1 MSAERPV
8 VSIVIAVRNAV
19 GTIERA
25 LQSAFDQTYPH
36 VEVIV
41 IDGASTDGTRDVVE
55 RSADRLAY
63 WVSEHDDGIGD
74 AWNKGIARSAGDVI
88 VLLGADD
95 ELRRDF
101 AESVVQVLD
110 PEALAVAYGDTVL
123 LDAADRTVSQWR
135 GSFEPERLGRGFGFW
150 HTSSAMTRAAFDAV
164 GPFDTDARIAVDT
177 DWLLRAHA
185 RGIEFR
191 RHGSL
196 NYMRLGGV
204 STRRHRQGRR
214 EYADQLRRHGIAGTA
229 PLRVSASGAIVHA
242 VGFGRWLRLRRQAAL
257 ISIAAFHAAYNL
269 IPSWWLRKRL
279 LRAWGV
285 TIGDGSAIHSPVRF
299 LSRGRLTIGAR
310 TLVNRD
316 CVIDNRLSVI
326 IGDDVS
332 IAQGVRIFTLGHD
345 VDDPYFASV
354 GQSVEVQDRAVV
366 FAGAMLMPG
375 TCIGTG
381 AVVLAGAV
389 TTGTVEPWTVV
400 GGVPARHVRARSR
413 DQRYTLEQPYHFQV

>member
-1 MSAERPV
+1 
-8 VSIVIAVRNAV
+8 
-19 GTIERA
+19 
-25 LQSAFDQTYPH
+25 
-36 VEVIV
+36 
-41 IDGASTDGTRDVVE
+41 
-55 RSADRLAY
+55 
-63 WVSEHDDGIGD
+63 
-74 AWNKGIARSAGDVI
+74 
-88 VLLGADD
+88 
-95 ELRRDF
+95 
-101 AESVVQVLD
+101 
-110 PEALAVAYGDTVL
+110 
-123 LDAADRTVSQWR
+123 
-135 GSFEPERLGRGFGFW
+135 
-150 HTSSAMTRAAFDAV
+150 
-164 GPFDTDARIAVDT
+164 
-177 DWLLRAHA
+177 
-185 RGIEFR
+185 
-191 RHGSL
+191 
-196 NYMRLGGV
+196 MRLGGV

>member
-1 MSAERPV
+1 MSGERRV
-8 VSIVIAVRNAV
+8 VSIVIAVRDGV

-25 LQSAFDQTYPH
+25 LQSAFDQTHPY

-74 AWNKGIARSAGDVI
+74 AWNKGIAHSRGDVI

-101 AESVVQVLD
+101 AASVVQALG
-110 PEALAVAYGDTVL
+110 PGALAVAYGDTVL
-123 LDAADRTVSQWR
+123 LDATGRTVSQWY
-135 GSFEPERLGRGFGFW
+135 GTFEAEQLGRGFGFW
-150 HTSSAMTRAAFDAV
+150 HTSSAMTRAAFEAV
-164 GPFDTDARIAVDT
+164 GPFDTDTRIAVDT

-214 EYADQLRRHGIAGTA
+214 EYADQLRRHGFAGVA
-229 PLRVSASGAIVHA
+229 PLRVSTSAAVVQA

-257 ISIAAFHAAYNL
+257 IAIAAFHAAYNL
-269 IPSWWLRKRL
+269 VPSWWLRKRL

-285 TIGDGSAIHSPVRF
+285 TIGDNSAIHSPVRF
-299 LSRGRLTIGAR
+299 LSRGRVTIGAR

-316 CVIDNRLSVI
+316 CVIDNRLSVT

-354 GQSVEVQDRAVV
+354 GQSVDIQDRAVV

-375 TCIGTG
+375 TRIGMG

-389 TTGTVEPWTVV
+389 ATGTVEPWTVV
-400 GGVPARHVRARSR
+400 GGVPARRIRERSR
-413 DQRYTLEQPYHFQV
+413 DQRYRLEAPYHFQV